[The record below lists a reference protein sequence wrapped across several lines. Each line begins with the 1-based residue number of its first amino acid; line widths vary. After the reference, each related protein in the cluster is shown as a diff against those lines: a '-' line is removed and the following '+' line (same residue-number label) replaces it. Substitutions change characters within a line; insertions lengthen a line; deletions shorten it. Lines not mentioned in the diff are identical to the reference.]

1 LENIRMAK
9 TKAQLI
15 AAKQALDA
23 EIAAAGLVEADI
35 NKGAKQAT
43 TAALEAVEAKGYQQ
57 NVKTIKMLD
66 MILRSENPAAAL
78 EAAIKAGE
86 VKPLGKSTLDV
97 RVDGV
102 GGVDAVAK
110 KYSARSGSSTTA
122 SSSPNPKFKI
132 TSVPTG
138 ITFQNGNISKGEAAA
153 VMAVAKIY
161 SIDTGHRDNWSKYS
175 TAIKWT
181 KLVADHCSKAG
192 VEKTHPA
199 MGSTVGAMVTF
210 ADAAIAPML
219 LTSWLKVQLDVF
231 QATK

>member
-1 LENIRMAK
+1 MVK
-9 TKAQLI
+9 TTAQLI
-15 AAKQALDA
+15 AAKRALDA
-23 EIAAAGLVEADI
+23 EIAEAGKSEAEI

-97 RVDGV
+97 RVDGS

-110 KYSARSGSSTTA
+110 KYSVRSGSGTTA
-122 SSSPNPKFKI
+122 TSSSNPKFKI
-132 TSVPTG
+132 TSVPTA
-138 ITFQNGNISKGEAAA
+138 ITFQNGNIAKGEAAA

-161 SIDTGHRDNWSKYS
+161 AIDTGPENRDNWSKWS
-175 TAIKWT
+175 TAIKWRI
-181 KLVADHCSKAG
+181 LVADFCSKAG

>member
-1 LENIRMAK
+1 MD
-9 TKAQLI
+9 TKAQLV
-15 AAKQALDA
+15 AEMQALQA
-23 EIAAAGLVEADI
+23 KINAAGIPESEVKKDAT
-35 NKGAKQAT
+35 AAT
-43 TAALEAVEAKGYQQ
+43 TAAAEAVEAKGYQQ

-66 MILRSENPAAAL
+66 MILRSENPAAAF

-86 VKPLGKSTLDV
+86 IKPLGKSTLDV

-110 KYSARSGSSTTA
+110 KYSVRSGSPTAA
-122 SSSPNPKFKI
+122 SSSSNPKFKI

-138 ITFQNGNISKGEAAA
+138 IAFQNGDIVKSEAAA

-161 SIDTGHRDNWSKYS
+161 SINTGPENRDNWSKWS
-175 TAIKWT
+175 TPIKWT
-181 KLVADHCSKAG
+181 KLIADHCSKAG
-192 VEKTHPA
+192 VEKDGGA
-199 MGSTVGAMVTF
+199 MGTTVGAMVTF

-231 QATK
+231 QASK